1 MRVDD
6 AFGGTGTLGG
16 ADAAVTGRPS
26 DVLLWMWRRAD
37 GTAVTVDGDAAVAAR
52 LRRVLREGTQ

>member
-1 MRVDD
+1 
-6 AFGGTGTLGG
+6 
-16 ADAAVTGRPS
+16 
-26 DVLLWMWRRAD
+26 MWRRAD